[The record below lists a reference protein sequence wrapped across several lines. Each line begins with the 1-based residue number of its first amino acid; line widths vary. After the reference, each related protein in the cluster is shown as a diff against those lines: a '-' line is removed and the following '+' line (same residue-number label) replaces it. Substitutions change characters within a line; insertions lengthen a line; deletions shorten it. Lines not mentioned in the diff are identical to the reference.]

1 MSCSMG
7 LFKKKT
13 IIYKLVW
20 KNKLLLK
27 EEQE

>member
-1 MSCSMG
+1 MG

-27 EEQE
+27 EEQNE